1 MVVILSGV
9 VARMVVVVVIRVVV
23 IVAMRVVVVVAATG
37 DARSNS
43 GQEDR
48 MEKKVISVHG
58 MFKDGAP
65 SIS

>member
-9 VARMVVVVVIRVVV
+9 VVRMVVVVP
-23 IVAMRVVVVVAATG
+23 ATC

-43 GQEDR
+43 SQEDR

>member
-9 VARMVVVVVIRVVV
+9 VVRMVVVVPVVV
-23 IVAMRVVVVVAATG
+23 RVVVVVPATC

-43 GQEDR
+43 SQEDR

>member
-1 MVVILSGV
+1 
-9 VARMVVVVVIRVVV
+9 VVVVVP
-23 IVAMRVVVVVAATG
+23 ATS
-37 DARSNS
+37 DARRKS

>member
-1 MVVILSGV
+1 
-9 VARMVVVVVIRVVV
+9 VVVVVP
-23 IVAMRVVVVVAATG
+23 ATC

-43 GQEDR
+43 SQEDR